1 MYDTVVLQEYLSWLI
16 DQAILDT
23 DNRDAILQDMRVC
36 DAVLFK
42 HRSVSTLELMQFD
55 SNLERWYD
63 KGISHW

>member
-23 DNRDAILQDMRVC
+23 NNRDAIFQDMRVC

-42 HRSVSTLELMQFD
+42 HRWVSDLELKKFD
-55 SNLERWYD
+55 INLEAWYD
-63 KGISHW
+63 KSTS

>member
-23 DNRDAILQDMRVC
+23 NNRDAIFQDMRVC

-42 HRSVSTLELMQFD
+42 HRWVSDLELKKFD
-55 SNLERWYD
+55 INLEAWYD
-63 KGISHW
+63 KSAS

>member
-23 DNRDAILQDMRVC
+23 FNRDAIFQDMRVC

-42 HRSVSTLELMQFD
+42 HRWVSDLELKKFD
-55 SNLERWYD
+55 ANLEAWYD
-63 KGISHW
+63 KSSN

>member
-23 DNRDAILQDMRVC
+23 DNRDAILQAMRVC

-42 HRSVSTLELMQFD
+42 HRNVSALELMKFD
-55 SNLERWYD
+55 ANLEAWYD
-63 KGISHW
+63 KSAS

>member
-23 DNRDAILQDMRVC
+23 ENHDAILQDMRVC

-42 HRSVSTLELMQFD
+42 HRNVSTLELMKFD
-55 SNLERWYD
+55 ANLEAWYD
-63 KGISHW
+63 KSSS

>member
-23 DNRDAILQDMRVC
+23 FNRDAILQDMRVC

-42 HRSVSTLELMQFD
+42 HRWVSDLELKKFYTNM
-55 SNLERWYD
+55 EAWYD
-63 KGISHW
+63 KSSS

>member
-42 HRSVSTLELMQFD
+42 NRYVSALELMKFD
-55 SNLERWYD
+55 ANLERWYD
-63 KGISHW
+63 KSSD

>member
-36 DAVLFK
+36 DAMLFK
-42 HRSVSTLELMQFD
+42 NRYVSSLELMKFD
-55 SNLERWYD
+55 ANLEAWYD
-63 KGISHW
+63 KGAD

>member
-23 DNRDAILQDMRVC
+23 NNRDAIFQDMRVC

-42 HRSVSTLELMQFD
+42 HRWVSDLELREFD
-55 SNLERWYD
+55 INLEARYD
-63 KGISHW
+63 KSAS